1 MLRTAGDL
9 KGVTI
14 EAMDGDIGSIQDLY
28 FDDRTWTMRYLVVDT
43 GTWLPGRQVLISPF
57 AFQPVPG
64 ASRLRTTLTK
74 DQIQNSPS
82 IETDRPV
89 DRQREIE
96 FSQYYGYPYY
106 WVGPYRWGD
115 IASPTL
121 PVAVAPSAVDRDV
134 QEMIAREHENADPN
148 LRSARE
154 VTGYYIQATDG
165 DIGHVEDFLIDDET
179 WAIRYCIVDTRNGL
193 PGRKVLVSPEWI
205 QRVSWEDSKVY
216 VDLSK
221 RHIEAAP
228 EFDPS
233 LPLEREHEER
243 LLTHLGRAK
252 YWERESRAVEGKK
265 ANGKT

>member
-14 EAMDGDIGSIQDLY
+14 EAMDGDIGSVQDLY
-28 FDDRTWTMRYLVVDT
+28 FDDQTWTIRYFVVDT

-57 AFQPVPG
+57 AFHVVPG
-64 ASRLRTTLTK
+64 ASRLQTSLTK
-74 DQIQNSPS
+74 EQIKNSPS
-82 IETDRPV
+82 VDTDRPV

-96 FSQYYGYPYY
+96 FSRYYGYPYY

-115 IASPTL
+115 LAYPTL
-121 PVAVAPSAVDRDV
+121 PLTAAQPTEIDE
-134 QEMIAREHENADPN
+134 EMLARERESFEMSDPH
-148 LRSARE
+148 LRSSRD

-165 DIGHVEDFLIDDET
+165 DLGHVEDFLVDDET
-179 WAIRYCIVDTRNGL
+179 WAIRYCIVDTRNWL

-233 LPLEREHEER
+233 VPLARDQEER
-243 LLTHLGRAK
+243 LYTHLGRTK
-252 YWERESRAVEGKK
+252 YWEREPKAPEGK
-265 ANGKT
+265 ANGKA

>member
-14 EAMDGDIGSIQDLY
+14 EAMDGDIGSVQDLY
-28 FDDRTWTMRYLVVDT
+28 FDDQTWTIRYFVVDT

-57 AFQPVPG
+57 AFHVVPG
-64 ASRLRTTLTK
+64 ASRLRTSLTK
-74 DQIQNSPS
+74 EQIKDSPS
-82 IETDRPV
+82 VDTDRPV

-96 FSQYYGYPYY
+96 FSRYYGYPYY

-115 IASPTL
+115 LAYPTL
-121 PVAVAPSAVDRDV
+121 PLTAAQPTEIDE
-134 QEMIAREHENADPN
+134 EMLAREREQLEMSDPH
-148 LRSARE
+148 LRSSRD

-165 DIGHVEDFLIDDET
+165 DLGHVEDFLVDDAT
-179 WAIRYCIVDTRNGL
+179 WAIRYCIVDTRNWL

-205 QRVSWEDSKVY
+205 QRVSWEESKVY

-233 LPLEREHEER
+233 VPLAREQEER
-243 LLTHLGRAK
+243 LYTHLGRVK
-252 YWERESRAVEGKK
+252 YWEREPKAPEGK